1 MVLVVDLGDH
11 VARQHAGLGRG
22 RIVDRRHHLDEAVFH
37 RDLDAEPAELAMGGL
52 LHVAPALLIHVA
64 RMRIER
70 GDHAVDGAFHQLGI
84 VGLLDV
90 AGLDP
95 LEHVAEQIEL
105 GVGVGTCRGLCRRHQ
120 TSPLRSRHDNGQ
132 TRARHRAEKKGKI
145 PAHRGA
151 SLFACG
157 RPQFP
162 SIGAPVPA
170 PPTHNGFLV
179 GSRHADPDH
188 YGFSGRLRDGALA
201 LRIRS
206 PNRLPAARFARSRA
220 GFRSRAWRGCPASSR
235 IAAERCGMGPPRRVS
250 ARRPSANW
258 DC

>member
-1 MVLVVDLGDH
+1 MIAGDRLLQAVGGLLVEAGDPDVADIAAVGLVADRPHPDDLAHDGNIDRRGGTLARDLQPDLAVGGALHPAHRLLERHALNLLVVDLGDH

-84 VGLLDV
+84 VGLLDI

-105 GVGVGTCRGLCRRHQ
+105 GVGVGTGRGLCRRHQ
-120 TSPLRSRHDNGQ
+120 MRPLRSRHDNGQ

-145 PAHRGA
+145 PAHVGRP
-151 SLFACG
+151 LFCCG
-157 RPQFP
+157 RPRFP
-162 SIGAPVPA
+162 
-170 PPTHNGFLV
+170 
-179 GSRHADPDH
+179 
-188 YGFSGRLRDGALA
+188 
-201 LRIRS
+201 
-206 PNRLPAARFARSRA
+206 
-220 GFRSRAWRGCPASSR
+220 
-235 IAAERCGMGPPRRVS
+235 
-250 ARRPSANW
+250 
-258 DC
+258 